1 MTCSLCSRE
10 DRRLPVVKRRCGFEG
25 IHPPGAA
32 VFTSDNNQCLTLNA
46 LQYQAEIHGR
56 FHNGLECGRIWV
68 LPYPQA
74 GGWIILTAQQKRDRV
89 DTAIYLEGGTAY
101 ALPLSIAEKAI
112 EYYRALK
119 AAGDCEVLP

>member
-25 IHPPGAA
+25 IHPSGAA
-32 VFTSDNNQCLTLNA
+32 VFCADNYQCLTLNA
-46 LQYQAEIHGR
+46 LQYQAERYGR
-56 FHNGLECGRIWV
+56 SVTSLECGRIWM
-68 LPYPQA
+68 LPYPLA

-112 EYYRALK
+112 EYYRAQK